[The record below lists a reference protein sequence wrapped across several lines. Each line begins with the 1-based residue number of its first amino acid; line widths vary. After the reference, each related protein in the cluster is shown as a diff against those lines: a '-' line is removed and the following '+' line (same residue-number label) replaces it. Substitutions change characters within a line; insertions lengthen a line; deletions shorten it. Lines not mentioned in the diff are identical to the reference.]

1 MTGTNKL
8 IPAEEFRHS
17 QTDETGEVQ
26 KDANG
31 HELKGRA
38 IDRALAYL
46 AHGESPHAIC
56 PLFGSLFGTI
66 YDISTVFILWFA
78 GASAMA
84 GLLNMVPRYLPR
96 YGMAPQW
103 AAAYRPLVVTFT
115 IINLIVTW
123 CFRANV
129 AAQGGAYATGVL
141 VLMTSACIGSWV
153 HIYRKKPLTTQ
164 DLRGR
169 LRMLIGFGLI
179 TVVFINTTIA
189 NMIARPNGVVIASIF
204 ILCVMIISIMSRV
217 LRSVAIPDRWVRLH
231 RSCERPTADTLR
243 TKALAAIDSKL
254 AEPIVQGQ
262 RVFTCGHS
270 FYVWVP
276 GIVVDHIRELCS
288 SDNNALGRE
297 ATAEAINKNEGMPDT
312 QFCDTRYHRTSQSEL
327 PARTGWI
334 FDGHSVQCEGDRL
347 PCRLIA

>member
-66 YDISTVFILWFA
+66 YDISTILILWFA

-231 RSCERPTADTLR
+231 RSCERPTADTPK

-254 AEPIVQGQ
+254 AEPIVKGQ

-270 FYVWVP
+270 FHVWVP

-288 SDNNALGRE
+288 SDKRCNWKKSDSGSYKQKR
-297 ATAEAINKNEGMPDT
+297 
-312 QFCDTRYHRTSQSEL
+312 
-327 PARTGWI
+327 
-334 FDGHSVQCEGDRL
+334 GD
-347 PCRLIA
+347 A

>member
-1 MTGTNKL
+1 M
-8 IPAEEFRHS
+8 
-17 QTDETGEVQ
+17 
-26 KDANG
+26 
-31 HELKGRA
+31 
-38 IDRALAYL
+38 
-46 AHGESPHAIC
+46 
-56 PLFGSLFGTI
+56 
-66 YDISTVFILWFA
+66 
-78 GASAMA
+78 
-84 GLLNMVPRYLPR
+84 
-96 YGMAPQW
+96 
-103 AAAYRPLVVTFT
+103 
-115 IINLIVTW
+115 
-123 CFRANV
+123 
-129 AAQGGAYATGVL
+129 
-141 VLMTSACIGSWV
+141 

-189 NMIARPNGVVIASIF
+189 NMIARPNGVLIASIF

-231 RSCERPTADTLR
+231 RSCERPTADTPR

-254 AEPIVQGQ
+254 AEPIVKGQ

-297 ATAEAINKNEGMPDT
+297 ATEEAVNK
-312 QFCDTRYHRTSQSEL
+312 TRECLIRSSVTRVITGLLNLSRLKKQVGFSMGIQSS
-327 PARTGWI
+327 ARVI
-334 FDGHSVQCEGDRL
+334 DYPVDLSLEEQ
-347 PCRLIA
+347 I